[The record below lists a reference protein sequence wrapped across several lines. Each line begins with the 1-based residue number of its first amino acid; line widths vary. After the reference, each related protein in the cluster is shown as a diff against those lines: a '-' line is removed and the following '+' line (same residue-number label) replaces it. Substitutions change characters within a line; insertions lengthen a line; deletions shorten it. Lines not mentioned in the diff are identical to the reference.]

1 MLYRVDGE
9 VSVAEAL
16 SGLEWLRSDALR
28 VDEAKHIYSNNCWYF
43 VGAVGGLNLRLIY
56 PEKYK
61 QRRPALS
68 FGEEPDVLFCIHCV
82 RTDRKSAGAL
92 CSCLNFL
99 YNYATIFIMYSENF
113 A

>member
-1 MLYRVDGE
+1 MKRK

-16 SGLEWLRSDALR
+16 SGLEWLRPDALR
-28 VDEAKHIYSNNCWYF
+28 VDEVKYIYLICCWYF

-68 FGEEPDVLFCIHCV
+68 FGEEPDVLFC
-82 RTDRKSAGAL
+82 RL
-92 CSCLNFL
+92 MCSCLNFL
-99 YNYATIFIMYSENF
+99 YNYATIFIINSENF

>member
-1 MLYRVDGE
+1 MKRK

-68 FGEEPDVLFCIHCV
+68 FGEEPDVLFC
-82 RTDRKSAGAL
+82 RLR

-99 YNYATIFIMYSENF
+99 YNYATIFIINSENF